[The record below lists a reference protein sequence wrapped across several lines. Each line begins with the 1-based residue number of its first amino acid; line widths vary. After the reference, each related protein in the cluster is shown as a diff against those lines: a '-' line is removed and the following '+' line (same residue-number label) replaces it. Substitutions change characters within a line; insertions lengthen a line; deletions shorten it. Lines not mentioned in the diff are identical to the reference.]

1 MKSLIAMRTI
11 LEDQLISFSSEDGF
25 RSSKIKKLSTISGKS
40 NYQNSVQAEV
50 GDIKSHYLVN
60 MIKSVEDPSQE
71 RYVLIATLDDFNLI
85 YRSDQFD
92 GERFA
97 IAETQSAIAIQF
109 EEKNFLN
116 IDFMMTKIKINWAQ
130 SRINYMDSIFK
141 RVQQKSS
148 KSQMAVL
155 TEIFQQQE
163 MNHNFHQKSFKDSN
177 NLAIGQSLDFIKQN
191 YLQNIAVRDQ
201 L

>member
-1 MKSLIAMRTI
+1 MKSLIAVRTV
-11 LEDQLISFSSEDGF
+11 LEDQLLAFSSEDGF

-40 NYQNSVQAEV
+40 NYQNSVQPEV

-71 RYVLIATLDDFNLI
+71 RYVLIATMDDFNLV

-92 GERFA
+92 NERFA
-97 IAETQSAIAIQF
+97 VAETQTAIAIQF

-116 IDFMMTKIKINWAQ
+116 IDFMMTKIKIQWAQ
-130 SRINYMDSIFK
+130 SRIDYMDTILK
-141 RVQQKSS
+141 RVQKSN

-155 TEIFQQQE
+155 TEIFQHQE
-163 MNHNFHQKSFKDSN
+163 MNHHFHQKSFRDSN
-177 NLAIGQSLDFIKQN
+177 NLAIG
-191 YLQNIAVRDQ
+191 
-201 L
+201 